1 MRDDE
6 VSYVVFERDRSVG
19 VGSFLLGALV
29 GAGLALLF
37 APQSGAETQEELRA
51 GARKLKDQA
60 TERVRQVQED
70 LESRLDHA
78 YAAAQARVDGVK
90 GAVETGR
97 QAARQAREELER
109 RLEQSKAAYRAGV
122 EAAQAESDE
131 AAEPADEAG

>member
-1 MRDDE
+1 M
-6 VSYVVFERDRSVG
+6 
-19 VGSFLLGALV
+19 
-29 GAGLALLF
+29 
-37 APQSGAETQEELRA
+37 
-51 GARKLKDQA
+51 
-60 TERVRQVQED
+60 RQVQED

-78 YAAAQARVDGVK
+78 YAEVQARVDGVK

-131 AAEPADEAG
+131 AAEPTDEAG